1 VLRAPAVVLL
11 LGVAVGCGGASGRPG
26 DGGATGGVGPGG
38 TGTGGM
44 AGSACL
50 ATVPATG
57 GIGPDGLPFCVARTR
72 PSDPM
77 NVTPGGSPTTDGA
90 VSVGPVSD
98 GAVSDAAAA
107 DAALDAA
114 ALDAAARDAAALDAA
129 ARISTVPNTS
139 NDDDNCNMLYQ
150 VFLPKDGGDGGVE
163 DCFTETAPLCAP
175 QPFAA
180 DGGEVTPDGGPPEL
194 PAGGTLVD
202 GDYQLVRYR
211 SNVASGHSSKRTIG
225 IYDGATYVE
234 WAAFEKGGSAFGGD
248 QILRLNT
255 TMSAT
260 GSVWKVAAVNCGSLA
275 ATGYGYTASGTELE
289 LYDFD
294 ASGRVQNVYT
304 YQRTCSR

>member
-1 VLRAPAVVLL
+1 MFRSPAVVLL
-11 LGVAVGCGGASGRPG
+11 LGVAVGCGGASGNPG
-26 DGGATGGVGPGG
+26 GGGATGGAGPGG
-38 TGTGGM
+38 TGAGGM
-44 AGSACL
+44 DGSVCL

-57 GIGPDGLPFCVARTR
+57 GIGPDGLPFCVVKTR
-72 PSDPM
+72 PADPM
-77 NVTPGGSPTTDGA
+77 NVYPGVTATDGA
-90 VSVGPVSD
+90 VTDAAATD
-98 GAVSDAAAA
+98 GAVTDGAVTDGAM
-107 DAALDAA
+107 
-114 ALDAAARDAAALDAA
+114 DAA
-129 ARISTVPNTS
+129 ARISAVPNTS

-150 VFLPKDGGDGGVE
+150 VFVPKDGGDGGVA
-163 DCFTETAPLCAP
+163 DCFTDTAPLCAP

-180 DGGEVTPDGGPPEL
+180 DGGEVTLDGGALEL

-225 IYDGATYVE
+225 IFDGATYVE

-248 QILRLNT
+248 EILRLNT
-255 TMSAT
+255 TMSAS

-275 ATGYGYTASGTELE
+275 ASGYGYTASGTELE

>member
-11 LGVAVGCGGASGRPG
+11 LGVAAGCGGASGNPG
-26 DGGATGGVGPGG
+26 GGGGTGGAGPGG
-38 TGTGGM
+38 TGPGGM
-44 AGSACL
+44 NGSACL

-57 GIGPDGLPFCVARTR
+57 GIGPDGLPFCVVKTR

-77 NVTPGGSPTTDGA
+77 NVPPGVAVTDGA
-90 VSVGPVSD
+90 V
-98 GAVSDAAAA
+98 A
-107 DAALDAA
+107 DAARTDAA
-114 ALDAAARDAAALDAA
+114 VTDAAVTDAAVTDGGRDAA

-150 VFLPKDGGDGGVE
+150 VLRPADGGDGGVE
-163 DCFTETAPLCAP
+163 DCFTDTAPLCAP

-180 DGGEVTPDGGPPEL
+180 DGGEVTLDGGAPEL

-225 IYDGATYVE
+225 IFDGATYVE
-234 WAAFEKGGSAFGGD
+234 WAAYEKGGSAFGGD

-255 TMSAT
+255 TMSAADH
-260 GSVWKVAAVNCGSLA
+260 VWKVAAVNCGSLA